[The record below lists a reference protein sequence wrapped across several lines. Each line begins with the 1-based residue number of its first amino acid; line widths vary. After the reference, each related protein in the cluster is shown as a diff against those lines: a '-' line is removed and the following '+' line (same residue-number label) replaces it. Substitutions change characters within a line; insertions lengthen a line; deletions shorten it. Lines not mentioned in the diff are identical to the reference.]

1 MLADKVKQRRK
12 ELGLTQEELAH
23 KMGYKSQSTIAHI
36 EDGTNDVTLPKVELL
51 AKALQTTPGFL
62 MGWEQEEEECQYI
75 EKITGMIKRLDAEDR
90 GRIEERFSILLEQDK
105 YK

>member
-1 MLADKVKQRRK
+1 MIGDRVKERRK
-12 ELGLTQEELAH
+12 ELGLTQEEVAK

-62 MGWEQEEEECQYI
+62 MGWEQEEEERQRI
-75 EKITGMIKRLDAEDR
+75 ERIVGLIKRLDNDDFVR
-90 GRIEERFSILLEQDK
+90 LEERINVMLEAEK
-105 YK
+105 YQ

>member
-1 MLADKVKQRRK
+1 MIGDRVKERRK
-12 ELGLTQEELAH
+12 ELGLTQEEVAK

-62 MGWEQEEEECQYI
+62 IGWEQEEEERQRI
-75 EKITGMIKRLDAEDR
+75 ERIVGLIKRLDNDDFVR
-90 GRIEERFSILLEQDK
+90 LEERINVMLEADK
-105 YK
+105 YQ